1 MKKLII
7 FLILIISLIFLY
19 GKYIEPNNFK
29 IKEYSVIDTNIPES
43 FNGYKIIHLTD
54 LYYENKDLTS
64 IIDKI
69 NNLNPDLVI
78 FTGNLLHDNFNPD
91 QKETL
96 INYLNSIKSTYGIY
110 AVKGNNDNNEIY
122 NEIINST
129 NIKILNNEYI
139 YLYNNNYTPILLIGL
154 DTNINLENA
163 FKYEDNNNYKIVL
176 SHYPDNFKLINDKN
190 INLFL
195 SGNSLNGQVRLP
207 FLGGIIK
214 KDGSKKYYDEKYY
227 INNTNIF
234 ISNGLGN
241 PKYDI
246 RLLNTPSINF
256 YRLYSK

>member
-1 MKKLII
+1 MKKFII

-54 LYYENKDLTS
+54 LYYKNKDLTS

-69 NNLNPDLVI
+69 NNLNPDLVV

-139 YLYNNNYTPILLIGL
+139 YLYNN
-154 DTNINLENA
+154 
-163 FKYEDNNNYKIVL
+163 K
-176 SHYPDNFKLINDKN
+176 
-190 INLFL
+190 
-195 SGNSLNGQVRLP
+195 
-207 FLGGIIK
+207 
-214 KDGSKKYYDEKYY
+214 
-227 INNTNIF
+227 
-234 ISNGLGN
+234 
-241 PKYDI
+241 
-246 RLLNTPSINF
+246 
-256 YRLYSK
+256 